1 MPNIRHFAAGD
12 AGRPAR
18 LGCRRNRHS
27 LAALVAAVLTA
38 TGVVPTAS
46 AWAQGVPVRAP
57 LSAGAPQGSPIPRIL
72 PPAAP
77 ALGAGVPS
85 LPGPAA
91 AGAVPPVKVPVRS
104 VTIDGATAY
113 APARLQALAAGL
125 VGPAVPLARI
135 EAARLAIFNLYRA
148 DGYLL
153 TTVSAAL
160 DAGAR
165 LRFTVIEGRIGRV
178 ELEGDIGPA
187 GTQVLR
193 FLNHLTERR
202 PLDNASL
209 ERWLLL
215 AQDVPGV
222 TLQAVLQP
230 SANAPGALTL
240 VAKVSRQAV
249 SGLLTADNRAFR
261 LTGPDEGL
269 AVLDLNSFTSLGERT
284 EISLYDTSATTQI
297 FGQAATEFFVG
308 GSGLKVR
315 LYGGQ
320 GASTPSGPLA
330 AIGYTGLTT
339 EFGAAAG
346 YPVIRSRT
354 QSLNVAAYFDAID
367 SEVLANTGPAGQQTR
382 NSRDIIRVVRLGA
395 DYALEDLL
403 AGARRPATDTA
414 VARLSQGVRGFGATA
429 NGNPTPGRAGE
440 RVDFTKATLDVSR
453 TQTLFSPWAN
463 ASVALKGR
471 LAGQYSADILPP
483 VEKLYLGGTELD
495 RGFYAGEVTGD
506 SGWSATAE
514 LQLNTDLSFTAFGLA
529 VPATAQFYVFYDQGE
544 VYQNQHAEAN
554 ARLSSEGIGVR
565 TYLTRFTE
573 IDLEGD
579 VRNTRLPLGT
589 PGVVKPDAAEAFYWR
604 VLVRF

>member
-1 MPNIRHFAAGD
+1 MALAV
-12 AGRPAR
+12 
-18 LGCRRNRHS
+18 
-27 LAALVAAVLTA
+27 LAAIGGAGVTA
-38 TGVVPTAS
+38 GQ
-46 AWAQGVPVRAP
+46 AQGVPAVRAP
-57 LSAGAPQGSPIPRIL
+57 LTAGAPQGSPIPRIL
-72 PPAAP
+72 PPSAP
-77 ALGAGVPS
+77 AVGSGVLS

-91 AGAVPPVKVPVRS
+91 AGAVAPVEVPVRS
-104 VTIDGATAY
+104 VAIDGATAY
-113 APARLQALAAGL
+113 APARLHALAAGL
-125 VGPAVPLARI
+125 VGPTVPLARI

-160 DAGAR
+160 DAEAG
-165 LRFTVIEGRIGRV
+165 LHFNVVEGHIARV
-178 ELEGDIGPA
+178 ELDGNIGPA

-193 FLNHLTERR
+193 FLHHLTERQ

-222 TLQAVLQP
+222 TLRAVLQP
-230 SANAPGALTL
+230 SADAPGALTL

-269 AVLDLNSFTSLGERT
+269 AVLDFNSFTSFGERT
-284 EISLYDTSATTQI
+284 ELSLYDTDSTTQI
-297 FGQAATEFFVG
+297 FGQASTEFFVG

-339 EFGAAAG
+339 EFGALAS
-346 YPVIRSRT
+346 YPVIRSRIQT
-354 QSLNVAAYFDAID
+354 LDVAAYFDAID

-382 NSRDIIRVVRLGA
+382 NSRDVIRVLRLGG

-403 AGARRPATDTA
+403 AGVDRPATETA
-414 VARLSQGVRGFGATA
+414 VARLSQGVRGFGSTG
-429 NGNPTPGRAGE
+429 NGNPTPGRVGE
-440 RVDFTKATLDVSR
+440 RVDFTKLTLDVSR
-453 TQTLFSPWAN
+453 TQTLFTPWAN

-471 LAGQYSADILPP
+471 LAGQYSGDILPP
-483 VEKLYLGGTELD
+483 VEKLYLGGTELN

-514 LQLNTDLSFTAFGLA
+514 LQLNTDLSFTALGLA
-529 VPATAQFYVFYDQGE
+529 VPASAQFYLFYDQGE
-544 VYQNQHAEAN
+544 VYQNLRSEAN

-565 TYLTRFTE
+565 TYLTQFTE
-573 IDLEGD
+573 VDLEGD
-579 VRNTRLPLGT
+579 IRNTRLPLGT
-589 PGVVKPDAAEAFYWR
+589 PGVVKPDSADAFYWR